1 LPELDAD
8 AEGEHRD
15 ERAEIVARFADRRGA
30 RLLAERRRERLRARK
45 ELVAAKEPRSGRSNR
60 CSPSWRSMGQDLLK
74 IQLIEALRREEGER
88 GLTFEYCLMIVGA
101 ASTPACSNLVEL

>member
-1 LPELDAD
+1 
-8 AEGEHRD
+8 
-15 ERAEIVARFADRRGA
+15 
-30 RLLAERRRERLRARK
+30 
-45 ELVAAKEPRSGRSNR
+45 
-60 CSPSWRSMGQDLLK
+60 MGQDLLK